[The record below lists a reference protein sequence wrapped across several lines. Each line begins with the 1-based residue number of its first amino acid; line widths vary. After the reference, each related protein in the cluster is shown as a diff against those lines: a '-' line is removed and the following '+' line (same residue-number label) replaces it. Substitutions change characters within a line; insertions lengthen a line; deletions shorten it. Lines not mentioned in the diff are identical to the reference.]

1 MKYVLVRYGNEQESG
16 FKRLMRRMG
25 VYKKYDICESFIS
38 ETEGYIFTLP
48 FLEEETAQD
57 YDYCLSRAKKGIER
71 IKDEQGDFVLALPEE
86 LRALGGRNGLYT
98 SALAAVLNFV
108 KLTEKRDL
116 KYAKVIICG
125 MDIKAVTTVL
135 EGMYGAVNSLCVF
148 APADEGLTRRA
159 KEIYCETGL
168 DIIFITNIKSTF
180 FTEADIVINCG
191 MDISGGVNAVKK
203 EALYICL
210 CGRDNVLNGREDTQS
225 VDLSRLILDGEELTA
240 AEAEAVL
247 CARTYA
253 YRNFCTSKYY
263 RDKAER
269 AAKAAERLDLRR

>member
-1 MKYVLVRYGNEQESG
+1 MKYVLVRYGTEQESG
-16 FKRLMRRMG
+16 FKKFIRRMG
-25 VYKKYDICESFIS
+25 IYKKYDICESFVS

-48 FLEEETAQD
+48 FLKEEAAQD
-57 YDYCLSRAKKGIER
+57 YDYCLMQAKKGIER

-86 LRALGGRNGLYT
+86 LGALGGRNGLYT
-98 SALAAVLNFV
+98 SALAAVLNFAR
-108 KLTEKRDL
+108 LTEKLDL

-148 APADEGLTRRA
+148 APADERLTQRA

-203 EALYICL
+203 GALYICL
-210 CGRDNVLNGREDTQS
+210 CGQDNLAEEREDIEC

-247 CARTYA
+247 CARTYV
-253 YRNFCTSKYY
+253 YRNFCMSRYY